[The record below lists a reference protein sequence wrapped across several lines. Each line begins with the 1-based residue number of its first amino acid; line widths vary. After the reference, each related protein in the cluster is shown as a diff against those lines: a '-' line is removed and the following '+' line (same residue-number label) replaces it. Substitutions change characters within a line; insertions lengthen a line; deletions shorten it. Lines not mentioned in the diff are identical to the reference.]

1 MQQSNSQNNKLIAK
15 NTILLYIRLLFT
27 MVVGLFTSRVILNT
41 LGIDDYGIYNVVA
54 GVVAMFT
61 LLTGSLSASISR
73 FLTFNLGK
81 GDLKKLSVVFSTS
94 INIMLGMA
102 IIVAILMEI
111 GGVWFLNNQLNI
123 PNERLYAANW
133 VFQFSILTFILNL
146 VNVPFN
152 SAIIAHERM
161 SAFAYISILEVSLK
175 LVIVYMLYV
184 SPFDKLI
191 SYAALF
197 AGVAVIIRIVYGI
210 YCSRQ
215 FEECHYKFV
224 YDKSLIKEMGVF
236 AGWNFLGSGAY
247 LFNTQGVNII
257 TNVFFGVAT
266 NAARGVS
273 NQVEAIAKQFVTN
286 FTTAINPQITKSYAA
301 GNLDY
306 TYSLICKSSKFSYI
320 LMLFFA
326 VPFMFETE
334 VIMKLWLNKYP
345 IEAPLFLRLSLW
357 GTMFDLLGNS
367 PAIAAWATGNIK
379 RYYIYVATIGCLVF
393 PLSWVAFYLGL
404 PAYTSYVI
412 FAIIYIFVLITKLYI
427 IKGLIKFPVLKYY
440 KEVII
445 PLFYTTLVAF
455 IIPLLL
461 YNMLPRVLW
470 SSLIIIVISLPSTL
484 IAVYFTGLSA
494 NERVNITKF
503 IKEKVNYFLH
513 VL

>member
-27 MVVGLFTSRVILNT
+27 IVVGLFTSRVILNT

-54 GVVAMFT
+54 GVVTMFT

-81 GDLKKLSVVFSTS
+81 GDFRRLSVVFSTS

-146 VNVPFN
+146 ISVPFN

-197 AGVAVIIRIVYGI
+197 AGVAVIIRIVYGV
-210 YCSRQ
+210 YCSQ
-215 FEECHYKFV
+215 HFEECHYKFV

-247 LFNTQGVNII
+247 LFNTQGVNIV

-334 VIMKLWLNKYP
+334 FIMKLWLNKYP

-367 PAIAAWATGNIK
+367 PAIAAWATGDIK

-393 PLSWVAFYLGL
+393 PLSWVAFSLGL

-484 IAVYFTGLSA
+484 IAVYFIGLSA

-503 IKEKVNYFLH
+503 IKEKVNNIFH
-513 VL
+513 VI